1 MRQISLCD
9 FCAIYSC
16 STYGHVDGAHERD
29 GVERVQQVRVEDDVV
44 VVVEAELAQGL
55 QQHRHQ
61 VHQVKHRQG
70 RQQLV
75 ERVLQ
80 TGIVST
86 FSDCGTLNKPLTF
99 MCLPRRRRM
108 EMVLPRMPQQQ
119 MTSCRTPSSRKLSS
133 CSSTSS
139 SSVAWQISTSVTRAV
154 TETSRSFIVPGKGK
168 R

>member
-1 MRQISLCD
+1 M
-9 FCAIYSC
+9 
-16 STYGHVDGAHERD
+16 
-29 GVERVQQVRVEDDVV
+29 RVEDDVV

-86 FSDCGTLNKPLTF
+86 FSDFWTPKQTPHLHVFAEEEEDGDGVAEDAAAADDELQDPLQQEAQQ
-99 MCLPRRRRM
+99 LQQHKLLLRR
-108 EMVLPRMPQQQ
+108 LADQ
-119 MTSCRTPSSRKLSS
+119 C
-133 CSSTSS
+133 
-139 SSVAWQISTSVTRAV
+139 ISH
-154 TETSRSFIVPGKGK
+154 
-168 R
+168 

>member
-1 MRQISLCD
+1 M
-9 FCAIYSC
+9 
-16 STYGHVDGAHERD
+16 
-29 GVERVQQVRVEDDVV
+29 RVEDDVV

-86 FSDCGTLNKPLTF
+86 FSDCGTPNKPPTF
-99 MCLPRRRRM
+99 M
-108 EMVLPRMPQQQ
+108 
-119 MTSCRTPSSRKLSS
+119 
-133 CSSTSS
+133 
-139 SSVAWQISTSVTRAV
+139 
-154 TETSRSFIVPGKGK
+154 
-168 R
+168 